1 MYYLYKKLPKKLR
14 QLKELCDLHEK
25 SEFVEGGYQPKESF
39 SYFTELFI
47 SLNISILCE
56 NN

>member
-25 SEFVEGGYQPKESF
+25 SEFVEGGYQPKEASVI
-39 SYFTELFI
+39 L
-47 SLNISILCE
+47 LNYLLVSI
-56 NN
+56 